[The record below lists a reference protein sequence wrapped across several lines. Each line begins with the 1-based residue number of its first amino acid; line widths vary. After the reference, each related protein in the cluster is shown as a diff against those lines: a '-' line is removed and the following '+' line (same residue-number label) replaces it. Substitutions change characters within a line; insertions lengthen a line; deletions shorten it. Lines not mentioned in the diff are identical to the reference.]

1 MHHSYDLKPELN
13 DKQTKGKG
21 SLTRERSV
29 LGVANQMFAREKCVG
44 CSKSDVRAREV
55 CLGVANR
62 MFAREKCVGCSKS
75 DVLASYVRLHG
86 YLMMPAWTWN
96 FNFL

>member
-1 MHHSYDLKPELN
+1 M
-13 DKQTKGKG
+13 
-21 SLTRERSV
+21 
-29 LGVANQMFAREKCVG
+29 
-44 CSKSDVRAREV
+44 
-55 CLGVANR
+55 LGVANR

-86 YLMMPAWTWN
+86 YLKMPAWTWN